1 MTRAVLV
8 NCGAL
13 PSAVDWC
20 TLLTLDTHLLVLLS
34 PAAASLLLL
43 FPTVSAHVMLMSCS
57 FPQQPTVTVQVT
69 SYLDELIRKS
79 NRSVCLY
86 ARWHTRQ
93 CHCMLTCARAALVHR
108 AKLHDTGSEMTQAE
122 VNNLKRQLHAAM
134 KKKKRTQCPE
144 YGSLVAPPTHPPT
157 IAPPFHAQA
166 LALLAWTGSM
176 CAYFGM
182 NNCSCG
188 DLSRCT
194 VTLR

>member
-1 MTRAVLV
+1 MVLCPLPLIGARCSPLTR
-8 NCGAL
+8 
-13 PSAVDWC
+13 
-20 TLLTLDTHLLVLLS
+20 THLLVLLS

-79 NRSVCLY
+79 NRCVCGCTQGG
-86 ARWHTRQ
+86 TRQ
-93 CHCMLTCARAALVHR
+93 RHCMLTCARAALVHR

-122 VNNLKRQLHAAM
+122 VNNLKRQLHADM

-144 YGSLVAPPTHPPT
+144 YGSLVAPPTQPL
-157 IAPPFHAQA
+157 ASRFHAQA

-176 CAYFGM
+176 CACFGM